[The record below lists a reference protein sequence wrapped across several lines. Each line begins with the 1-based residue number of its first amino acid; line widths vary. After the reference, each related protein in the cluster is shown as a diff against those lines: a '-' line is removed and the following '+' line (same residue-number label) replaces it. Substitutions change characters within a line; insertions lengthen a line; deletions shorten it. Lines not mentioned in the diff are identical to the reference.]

1 MHGQEHSKKP
11 LPTRLDALAFGV
23 KAGLFR
29 LDRARRNL
37 FDGDAVRF
45 TAGFA
50 LAEAPVVAE
59 SKTKLWTE
67 ANDAERPLLVGK
79 IHNLRLALRGI
90 DGVEIPA
97 GRIFSFWAH
106 VGRPTRLRGF
116 VAGRELREGCVIPS
130 VGGGLC
136 QLSNALYDAALK
148 AGFEI
153 VERHAHTNS
162 GVGSLGGGPLASG
175 ERIASDPF
183 AKVSDNM
190 NNILYHDDSNVGLEQ
205 QVAAI
210 TKNHMQ
216 HNLALTILNSQFRLL
231 QTAVSERA

>member
-1 MHGQEHSKKP
+1 MLRTEPMLGASPAATKP
-11 LPTRLDALAFGV
+11 LPSRVGALAFAMKV
-23 KAGLFR
+23 ALFR
-29 LDRARRNL
+29 LDRARRD
-37 FDGDAVRF
+37 FVDRDAKRF
-45 TAGFA
+45 VPAAA

-79 IHNLRLALRGI
+79 IHNLRVALRRI

-106 VGRPTRLRGF
+106 IGRPTRRRGF
-116 VAGRELREGCVIPS
+116 TAGRELREGCVIPS

-153 VERHAHTNS
+153 VER
-162 GVGSLGGGPLASG
+162 
-175 ERIASDPF
+175 
-183 AKVSDNM
+183 
-190 NNILYHDDSNVGLEQ
+190 
-205 QVAAI
+205 
-210 TKNHMQ
+210 
-216 HNLALTILNSQFRLL
+216 
-231 QTAVSERA
+231 RA